1 MARQRLQKILA
12 RAGLASRRKC
22 EELILEGRVTVDGEL
37 VTRPGL
43 TVDPREQEIRCD
55 GVPLKPQKL
64 AYILLYKPRGFVT
77 SARPAAGQRSVLE
90 LVQGFSQRLFPV
102 GRLDRDSEGLLLL
115 TNDGE
120 LTEKLQSAG
129 ILI

>member
-64 AYILLYKPRGFVT
+64 AYILLYKLVYGYVIDTVRILSQIEQYLKYPMKWE
-77 SARPAAGQRSVLE
+77 SATR
-90 LVQGFSQRLFPV
+90 V
-102 GRLDRDSEGLLLL
+102 GY
-115 TNDGE
+115 
-120 LTEKLQSAG
+120 
-129 ILI
+129 